1 MFDWTFVVHAAAEGE
16 AVNPLSFDLWTFL
29 FQLINVA
36 IVLVALYYMLF
47 RPLGNMIRAREEKV
61 ARTLDE
67 ASDARERAA
76 ELEAR
81 YDQKLKEA
89 QREIQRMMEEAQQA
103 SERRR
108 QDLLARAQEEAERTL
123 QRAKDEIA
131 REREQAVAAIR
142 QEMASLAVAAAS
154 QVVGRSLDDED
165 QRRLVEEFVE
175 NAGSVKGS

>member
-1 MFDWTFVVHAAAEGE
+1 MFDLTFVVHAAAEGE

-103 SERRR
+103 PSGAARNFSPGPRRR
-108 QDLLARAQEEAERTL
+108 PSAPSSGPRKRSPESGSRRWPRSVRRWRAWLSRRPAKWWAVPSMMRTSAAWWRSSSRTQAR
-123 QRAKDEIA
+123 
-131 REREQAVAAIR
+131 
-142 QEMASLAVAAAS
+142 
-154 QVVGRSLDDED
+154 
-165 QRRLVEEFVE
+165 
-175 NAGSVKGS
+175 